1 MERPLILIE
10 VVPRYSVML
19 DMFDA
24 ELDNTKMLYDAQIA
38 ASADGNIP
46 SIHRNMPPV
55 AGQLKWSLELQER
68 LEAPM
73 RDLRRIE
80 HP

>member
-1 MERPLILIE
+1 MCGGLLERPLILAE

-19 DMFDA
+19 ELFDT
-24 ELDNTKMLYDAQIA
+24 ELDNTKILYDAQIA
-38 ASADGNIP
+38 ASADG
-46 SIHRNMPPV
+46 NMPPV

-73 RDLRRIE
+73 RDLRHID